1 MIEQIQQQLII
12 VRGELEK
19 LDLNSGDLDVAL
31 EAMALVIAYVSEAIA
46 TTEIEFDLAAFTDTK
61 GVRWSYFTLMLDILE
76 PLFLRTVTAYEE
88 DSVQGRYLL
97 CVAISN
103 EARNLYN
110 KLSDNKIKVSVVE
123 V

>member
-12 VRGELEK
+12 VRDELEK

-31 EAMALVIAYVSEAIA
+31 EAMALVIAYTSEAIA

>member
-1 MIEQIQQQLII
+1 M
-12 VRGELEK
+12 RDELEK

-31 EAMALVIAYVSEAIA
+31 EATALVVAYVSEAIA

-110 KLSDNKIKVSVVE
+110 KLSNNKIKVSVVE